1 MGEVRSYQIDGVY
14 LRDKVTHAYVAC
26 FQEGATEHDKAMIK
40 AAPRLLEVLQ
50 IVRSEG
56 VTFHSESVLRMV
68 ESAIQEAAP

>member
-1 MGEVRSYQIDGVY
+1 MRSYRLDGGY

-26 FQEGATEHDKAMIK
+26 FHEGATEHDKAAIK
-40 AAPRLLEVLQ
+40 AAPRLLEVLK

-68 ESAIQEAAP
+68 EEAIQEATP